1 MQHLRANTV
10 EHGESDIGAVF
21 SRVDM
26 HPEGALAER
35 RSHDLD
41 DGVGDDGCIGIGW
54 NDRGESLLRLLA
66 EASPARVVALTGRA
80 TAKWGRVQW
89 RASVQIRPWSVRDR
103 FRALSQV
110 PY

>member
-1 MQHLRANTV
+1 VQHLRANTV
-10 EHGESDIGAVF
+10 EHGESDISAVF

-26 HPEGALAER
+26 HTEGALAER

-66 EASPARVVALTGRA
+66 EASPACVVALTGRGA
-80 TAKWGRVQW
+80 ARRGRAPW
-89 RASVQIRPWSVRDR
+89 RASVQTRPHSVRDR
-103 FRALSQV
+103 FRASSQM